1 MAETTAK
8 KPGRKPKTQTTKTA
22 EKAKE
27 AEVKEVKAEETA
39 HAVAENVEKNAAP
52 VKEEAPQAAPTFT
65 EEQVQAMIAAAVAKA
80 TAEAVKA
87 QAPQIVQVTA
97 DTEKVHFLWQAEV
110 SDENVFEVG
119 PNGMYGRIIGK
130 TGSFFV
136 PKSDLSRVMDAMFRL
151 LLQKRWI
158 IAVDGL
164 TDDEREAYGVAYK
177 EGEILDKKG
186 FARMVELGAG
196 MLEIYP
202 KLCPGHR
209 EMVAKR
215 YHEAYLNR
223 SNYVTRDIVVELNRM
238 SKQYGSKDGDF
249 TDIIEAMNASDLK

>member
-8 KPGRKPKTQTTKTA
+8 KPGRKPKTQTEKPAAEEEKKIETPAEPVQA
-22 EKAKE
+22 EKAP
-27 AEVKEVKAEETA
+27 ETA
-39 HAVAENVEKNAAP
+39 
-52 VKEEAPQAAPTFT
+52 TFT
-65 EEQVQAMIAAAVAKA
+65 EDQVQAMIAAAVAKA
-80 TAEAVKA
+80 TAEAAEAFKA
-87 QAPQIVQVTA
+87 QQSAAPQIIQVAA
-97 DTEKVHFLWQAEV
+97 DTERVHFLWQAEV

-130 TGSFFV
+130 TGSFYV

-177 EGEILDKKG
+177 EGELLDKKG
-186 FARMVELGAG
+186 FARMVELGNSI
-196 MLEIYP
+196 LEIYP
-202 KLCPGHR
+202 KLCAGHR

-223 SNYVTRDIVVELNRM
+223 SQYVTREIVVELNKL
-238 SKQYGSKDGDF
+238 SKQLGSKDGDF
-249 TDIIEAMNASDLK
+249 TDIIEAMNASDLQ

>member
-1 MAETTAK
+1 MAEATK
-8 KPGRKPKTQTTKTA
+8 KRTYTKKAAA
-22 EKAKE
+22 EKPAQE
-27 AEVKEVKAEETA
+27 AKEVKAEA
-39 HAVAENVEKNAAP
+39 PAAP
-52 VKEEAPQAAPTFT
+52 ATFT
-65 EEQVQAMIAAAVAKA
+65 EDQVQAMIAAAVAKA
-80 TAEAVKA
+80 TAEAAEAFKA
-87 QAPQIVQVTA
+87 QQSAPQIVQIAA

-119 PNGMYGRIIGK
+119 PNGMYGRIVGK

-164 TDDEREAYGVAYK
+164 SDEEREAYGVAYK

-186 FARMVELGAG
+186 FARMVELGDG

-202 KLCPGHR
+202 KLCAGHR

-215 YHEAYLNR
+215 YHEAYLNK
-223 SNYVTRDIVVELNRM
+223 SQYVTREIVVELNRL
-238 SKQYGSKDGDF
+238 SKQLGSKEGDF
-249 TDIIEAMNASDLK
+249 TDIIEAMNASDLQ

>member
-8 KPGRKPKTQTTKTA
+8 KPGRKPKTQTA
-22 EKAKE
+22 KA
-27 AEVKEVKAEETA
+27 AGEVKEIETA
-39 HAVAENVEKNAAP
+39 KTA
-52 VKEEAPQAAPTFT
+52 VKEEKLNPIPQSAEADSSPSQEEPKREPTFT